1 MAVFVKLRSNID
13 PIQFN
18 QSIKDKIKQ
27 QISPI
32 ISVDEDGDYCCSYSD
47 LYDDVSKHGYLR
59 FKHADKEKV
68 VFGYIGRNDH
78 NATVGDWSKVHST
91 MCEYLL
97 DYFDED
103 IEYITC
109 TSTVDKNYDVIN
121 G

>member
-1 MAVFVKLRSNID
+1 MAVLVKLKSDID

-18 QSIKDKIKQ
+18 QSIKNKIKQ
-27 QISPI
+27 HASPSM
-32 ISVDEDGDYCCSYSD
+32 SVDEEGDYCCSYSNLFND
-47 LYDDVSKHGYLR
+47 ASKHGYLR
-59 FKHADKEKV
+59 FKHIDEGIV
-68 VFGYIGRNDH
+68 VFGYIGRNDYKT
-78 NATVGDWSKVHST
+78 TVGDWSKVHST

-97 DYFDED
+97 DYFDKD